1 MFGKQ
6 WRLFSLLGFEGKI
19 DMSWL
24 ILAFLITWSLA
35 EGLFPYYYKN
45 LSRPAY
51 WWMGAAGAVGLFLSI
66 IFHEL
71 SYSLVARRYGLPM
84 RGITL
89 FIFGGVA
96 EMEDEPRSPRAEFL
110 MAIAGPISSIGLSFI
125 FYGLYRFGLLVDWP
139 MSANGVIN
147 YLGWI
152 NGLLAAFN
160 MIPAFPLDGGR
171 VLRSGL
177 WKLKNNLRW
186 ATRIASRIGA
196 GFGVSLIVLGL
207 LSVLGGNLIGGIWWF
222 LIGMFLHNASN
233 LAYRQMLI
241 RRALEG
247 ESVQRFMKADAV
259 TVNPSLSL
267 GQLVEDYFY
276 KYHYKMFP
284 VVENSSRKLVG
295 CVNTQ
300 MVREVPRGEW
310 YLHTVGEVVRQC
322 SPENTINPNAD
333 AMEVLDTMNRTQQ
346 SRLMVVDG
354 ENLVGV
360 ITLKDMLQF
369 LALKMDLE
377 ENDQEFIKS
386 GRDME
391 QD

>member
-6 WRLFSLLGFEGKI
+6 WRLFSLLGFEVKI

-71 SYSLVARRYGLPM
+71 SHSLVARRYGLPM

>member
-6 WRLFSLLGFEGKI
+6 WRLFSLLGFEVKI

>member
-6 WRLFSLLGFEGKI
+6 WRLFSLLGFEVKI

-71 SYSLVARRYGLPM
+71 SHSLVARRYGLPM

-322 SPENTINPNAD
+322 SPENTINPTAD
-333 AMEVLDTMNRTQQ
+333 AMEGLDTMNRTQQ